1 MGFLTR
7 PALAMISE
15 FMQRGS
21 LFKVMSKQRGASLD
35 TGLQRAVAI
44 GVARGMA
51 YLHSRSPPILH
62 LVGLRLLH
70 CSSSADGTYP
80 YTAVSGLGSCL
91 IMRTL

>member
-1 MGFLTR
+1 MASLPGAAGLRHPNLLLFMGFLTR

-21 LFKVMSKQRGASLD
+21 LFKVMSKQRGKPLD
-35 TGLQRAVAI
+35 TKLQRAVAI

-62 LVGLRLLH
+62 LVP
-70 CSSSADGTYP
+70 T
-80 YTAVSGLGSCL
+80 SCT
-91 IMRTL
+91 RAR